1 MLVRGIALG
10 QIGRFDMTSTATA
23 VSIGTPTRSLAG
35 LLKPYAPHM
44 DYALVAGYEFGRYGA
59 FNSLGDWCRGQIPD
73 AIVTVRAE
81 HGFVP
86 RYAPLLTSPDA
97 QHKLAMGKVPS
108 FGLTLAS
115 ADMSGH
121 EACSYRTWACTQV
134 CVVKNGNGR
143 YDSVQRAWLW
153 RTALLTESP
162 VLFSWQHGYELG
174 CAVRRYGRILERPN
188 VNSDIPWYRIT
199 PSLGSLPDI
208 GIYDYTKSPAVL
220 REGFTAPGF
229 TLAYSWNE
237 NSDIGKVR
245 AYLARGGHVAIVTD
259 RKRGHSV
266 DANGIRRSLGVGRSV
281 RVMDADVT
289 DEWIIRPNARG
300 TVGDLTAKGK
310 ARSLVG
316 RSRFVLTVG
325 EVL

>member
-1 MLVRGIALG
+1 M
-10 QIGRFDMTSTATA
+10 STATA
-23 VSIGTPTRSLAG
+23 VSIGTRERTQSITSI
-35 LLKPYAPHM
+35 LKPYSARM
-44 DYALVAGYEFGRYGA
+44 DYALVAGYEFGRWGA
-59 FNSLGDWCRGQIPD
+59 FNSLGEWYRGMVPD
-73 AIVTVRAE
+73 AVATVRAE

-121 EACSYRTWACTQV
+121 EACSYRTESCTQV

-153 RTALLTESP
+153 RTALLTASP

-174 CAVRRYGRILERPN
+174 SAVRRYGSILERPN
-188 VNSDIPWYRIT
+188 VNSDLPWYRIT

-208 GIYDYTKSPAVL
+208 GNYDYTKSPAVML
-220 REGFTAPGF
+220 PTFTAAGF

-237 NSDIGKVR
+237 NSDLSRVR
-245 AYLARGGHVAIVTD
+245 EFLARGGHVAMVTD
-259 RKRGHSV
+259 RRRGAPV
-266 DANGIRRSLGVGRSV
+266 DASGVRRSLGVGRSV
-281 RVMDADVT
+281 RVVDADAT
-289 DEWIIRPNARG
+289 DEWILRPHAGG

-310 ARSLVG
+310 ARPLVG
-316 RSRFVLTVG
+316 RSRFVVTVG